1 MMLKGPL
8 FIVDMTVYEFIHIL
22 KLINQL
28 DSSNPIKEMKLDLKR
43 QIINMFG
50 KIPIDFGKRPRRLTT
65 AKEKMAGNFMI
76 TINQLK
82 MIENI
87 KETKRKFNLYLTN
100 EESFYNELKSI
111 LMNKGRWE
119 EIIELIEQIKR
130 EALFLGKKDFLEK
143 LAEQMHLKYKM
154 YSKKRNLKQLQYIMK
169 WLCHPKLK
177 ILSDYSRKN
186 GYEIL

>member
-1 MMLKGPL
+1 MEGPL
-8 FIVDMTVYEFIHIL
+8 FIVDMTLYEFTHIL

-28 DSSNPIKEMKLDLKR
+28 DSSNPIKEMKLDLKQ
-43 QIINMFG
+43 QILNMFG

-82 MIENI
+82 MIENVG
-87 KETKRKFNLYLTN
+87 ETTKLFNLYLTN
-100 EESFYNELKSI
+100 EEFFYNELKSI
-111 LMNKGRWE
+111 LINKGRWK
-119 EIIELIEQIKR
+119 EIIELIEKINR
-130 EALFLGKKDFLEK
+130 EASFLNKKDFIEK
-143 LAEQMHLKYKM
+143 LAEQLHLKYKM

-177 ILSDYSRKN
+177 ILGDYSKKN